1 MGYIVIFFGVIVF
14 LILIN
19 HLMGLRQTD
28 NNSDNSSSN
37 RHSYK
42 NAPSAKFAFMKLK
55 GIDFNNVLESSSNL
69 LNDVIS
75 DVNGNWYFS
84 NEKMIMLMKSFTMNS
99 ANTALDDLLIFNNL
113 DINDVKYNGEIK
125 YWKGNGFNIEFPP
138 ENQGIR
144 IIVITH

>member
-1 MGYIVIFFGVIVF
+1 
-14 LILIN
+14 
-19 HLMGLRQTD
+19 MGLRQTD

-42 NAPSAKFAFMKLK
+42 NAPMAKFVFKNLR
-55 GIDFNNVLESSSNL
+55 GIDFNNVLESSSNS

-84 NEKMIMLMKSFTMNS
+84 DEKMTMLMKSFTMDS
-99 ANTALDDLLIFNNL
+99 ANTALDDLLLFNNL
-113 DINDVKYNGEIK
+113 YINDVKYNDEIK

-138 ENQGIR
+138 ANQGIR
-144 IIVITH
+144 IIVVTIEYKKARNALI